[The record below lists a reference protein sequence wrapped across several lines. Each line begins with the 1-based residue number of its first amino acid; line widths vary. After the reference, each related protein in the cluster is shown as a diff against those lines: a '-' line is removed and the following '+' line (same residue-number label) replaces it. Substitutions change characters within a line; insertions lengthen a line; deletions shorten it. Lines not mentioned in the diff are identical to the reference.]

1 MIRRGAT
8 VDVIR
13 KVLGDDYL
21 SLRVANYR
29 LEENVVEGGPC
40 RVSVRL
46 QNDENGEALTLEG
59 EGVGPVDAM
68 YHAFMANFAREFQ
81 SLTTIKFTG
90 FSVRAEMES
99 SQTEKGADAVAV
111 VDLTVTNS
119 EGRTFEFENKGRSL
133 TAAALDATIEA
144 AEYFVNSERAFIS
157 VYRALCDARERRR
170 ADLVQSF
177 TTQLSELVKTTSYS
191 QVIERIKQEEL

>member
-46 QNDENGEALTLEG
+46 QNDESGEALTLEG

-119 EGRTFEFENKGRSL
+119 EGHTFEFEHKGRSL

-144 AEYFVNSERAFIS
+144 AEYFVNSERAFIN